1 MKTSTQRKK
10 SGFTI
15 IEVLIVLA
23 IAGLIIAIVLF
34 AVPALQRNG
43 RNTAIKNDANSIVG
57 YVSDFMSNND
67 GAVATSITVSSGTVT
82 VAGAAGSGTQST
94 TGAIQKGTTFNNTL
108 VGAQSGVN
116 PGIGTMTIN
125 TGAKCSDT
133 VGASTAA
140 ARSVAIFYSIETSG
154 SSNLVKCVSN

>member
-1 MKTSTQRKK
+1 MKISTQRKK

-67 GAVATSITVSSGTVT
+67 GAVATSVTVSGGTVT
-82 VAGAAGSGTQST
+82 ISGATGTQST
-94 TGAIQKGTTFNNTL
+94 TGAIQKGTTFNTAL
-108 VGAQSGVN
+108 SGTQSNVA
-116 PGIGTMTIN
+116 PAIGTMTIN

-133 VGASTAA
+133 AGSSTAA
-140 ARSVAIFYSIETSG
+140 ARSIAVFYSIETSG
-154 SSNLVKCVSN
+154 STNLVKCVSN